1 MSAPADRLPAPD
13 SRPRLADLTASLLGQ
28 CRALAVD
35 YALLAVLDARSA
47 AMRFG
52 WLIAVGLIA
61 AVLVS
66 TAWLALVVAAVVALT
81 GNGASWGVA
90 LGCAGAVN
98 VVAAIALVLWMR
110 ARMHELPFAATLRQL
125 RGDQPETRREA
136 DER

>member
-1 MSAPADRLPAPD
+1 MGAPADRLPAAG
-13 SRPRLADLTASLLGQ
+13 SRPRLAELTAALLGQ
-28 CRALAVD
+28 CRTLAVD

-47 AMRFG
+47 AVRFG
-52 WLIAVGLIA
+52 WLIATGLVA

-90 LGCAGAVN
+90 LGLAGAVN
-98 VVAAIALVLWMR
+98 VAAAVALVLWMR

-125 RGDQPETRREA
+125 RGDRPETRPDA
-136 DER
+136 DEA